1 MPVTSNQVVDAAKT
15 GAVAGGGAI
24 LMGPTLG
31 APAAGVAASYLSD
44 SSKSRMYAVTGL
56 GIGMLSLAAGGSG
69 GGSSGGARR
78 GSI

>member
-1 MPVTSNQVVDAAKT
+1 MVVTSNQAVDAAKT
-15 GAVAGGGAI
+15 GAVAGAGSL

-31 APAAGVAASYLSD
+31 APAAGIAASYLSD

-69 GGSSGGARR
+69 GSNGGARR
-78 GSI
+78 ASK